1 MDSTQTQFGPSLPA
15 LDPFG
20 GPHFTDDDDRDRDR
34 AGSPLAWTGD
44 PSSVP
49 LPSVAENEK
58 SVDGAGEE
66 LDGAIFAAL
75 LTP

>member
-1 MDSTQTQFGPSLPA
+1 MMDTMQATYGLSLPA

-20 GPHFTDDDDRDRDR
+20 GPHFTTDDDGPVD
-34 AGSPLAWTGD
+34 SKLAWIGD

-49 LPSVAENEK
+49 LPY
-58 SVDGAGEE
+58 AGDPEQGFDASDE
-66 LDGAIFAAL
+66 LDGIIFAAL

>member
-1 MDSTQTQFGPSLPA
+1 MDSTQTPFGTSLPA

-20 GPHFTDDDDRDRDR
+20 GPHFTAEDELPAD
-34 AGSPLAWTGD
+34 PPAWTGD

-49 LPSVAENEK
+49 LPSVADGAPA
-58 SVDGAGEE
+58 VDGSKGEE
-66 LDGAIFAAL
+66 LDGAIFAAM

>member
-1 MDSTQTQFGPSLPA
+1 MDTTQATYALSLPA

-20 GPHFTDDDDRDRDR
+20 GPHFTADDDDV
-34 AGSPLAWTGD
+34 AGSPWTGD

-49 LPSVAENEK
+49 LPAVADQGK
-58 SVDGAGEE
+58 QLDTAGA
-66 LDGAIFAAL
+66 DMDQAIFAAL